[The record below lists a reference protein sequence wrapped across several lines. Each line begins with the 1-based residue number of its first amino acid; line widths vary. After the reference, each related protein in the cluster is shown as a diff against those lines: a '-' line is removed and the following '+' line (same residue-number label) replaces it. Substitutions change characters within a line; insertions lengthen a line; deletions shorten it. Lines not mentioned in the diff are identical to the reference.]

1 MDEIKMSCKGKFLKP
16 IITKLISKFIKKKY
30 DANVEIRINEV
41 DISSMDGETYFNL
54 NIDGKMKNE
63 ELMKLLKGFI

>member
-30 DANVEIRINEV
+30 GVNVEIRIDEI

-54 NIDGKMKNE
+54 NVDGKMKNE
-63 ELMKLLKGFI
+63 ELMRILKEFI

>member
-1 MDEIKMSCKGKFLKP
+1 MDEIKMSCKGMFLKT
-16 IITKLISKFIKKKY
+16 IITTLISKFIKKKY

>member
-1 MDEIKMSCKGKFLKP
+1 MDEIKMSCKGMFLKT
-16 IITKLISKFIKKKY
+16 IITTFISKFIKRKY

-41 DISSMDGETYFNL
+41 DISSVDGETYFNL

-63 ELMKLLKGFI
+63 ELMKILKGFI

>member
-1 MDEIKMSCKGKFLKP
+1 MEEIKMSCKGMFLKT
-16 IITKLISKFIKKKY
+16 IITTLISKFIKKKY

>member
-1 MDEIKMSCKGKFLKP
+1 MEEIKMSCKGKFLKP
-16 IITKLISKFIKKKY
+16 IITKLISAFIKKKY

-41 DISSMDGETYFNL
+41 DIGSMDGETYFNL

-63 ELMKLLKGFI
+63 ELMKILKGFI

>member
-16 IITKLISKFIKKKY
+16 IITKLISTFIKKKY

-63 ELMKLLKGFI
+63 ELMKILKGFI

>member
-16 IITKLISKFIKKKY
+16 IITKLISTFIKKKY
-30 DANVEIRINEV
+30 DANIEIRINEV

-63 ELMKLLKGFI
+63 ELMKILKGFI

>member
-1 MDEIKMSCKGKFLKP
+1 MEEIKMSCKGMFLKP

-30 DANVEIRINEV
+30 GANMEIRINEI

-54 NIDGKMKNE
+54 NVDGKMKNE

>member
-1 MDEIKMSCKGKFLKP
+1 MEEIKMSCKGFLKP

-30 DANVEIRINEV
+30 GVNVEIRINEI

-54 NIDGKMKNE
+54 NVDGKMKNE
-63 ELMKLLKGFI
+63 ELMKILKEFI

>member
-30 DANVEIRINEV
+30 GVNAEIRINEI

-63 ELMKLLKGFI
+63 ELMKIFKEFI

>member
-1 MDEIKMSCKGKFLKP
+1 MDEIKMSFKGTFLKP
-16 IITKLISKFIKKKY
+16 IITKFISKFIKKKY
-30 DANVEIRINEV
+30 GANVEIRINEI

-63 ELMKLLKGFI
+63 ELMKILKEFI

>member
-1 MDEIKMSCKGKFLKP
+1 MDEIKMSCKGKFLKL
-16 IITKLISKFIKKKY
+16 IITKLISKLIKKKY

-41 DISSMDGETYFNL
+41 DISSVDGETYFNL

>member
-16 IITKLISKFIKKKY
+16 IITKLISTFIKKKY
-30 DANVEIRINEV
+30 DANIEIRINEV

-54 NIDGKMKNE
+54 NVDGKMKNE
-63 ELMKLLKGFI
+63 ELMKILKEFI

>member
-30 DANVEIRINEV
+30 GVNVEIRINEI

-54 NIDGKMKNE
+54 NVDGKMKNE
-63 ELMKLLKGFI
+63 ELMKILKEFI